1 MNLVSKGKRL
11 LIENGYTFVALK
23 DEEVYS
29 SCLHGIEPIM
39 SKVIVSNDY
48 FKDYVVIDRVIGR
61 SVAILL
67 IRSGIRAVHTVVL
80 SEPAK
85 RLFDD
90 YQINY
95 SYDELV
101 PYITNH
107 SRDGICLMESSV
119 LEVDYLDSGFQ
130 ILCQQIKE
138 AIYK

>member
-1 MNLVSKGKRL
+1 MNLVNKGKQL

-29 SCLHGIEPIM
+29 SCLHGIKPIM
-39 SKVIVSNDY
+39 SKVIVCNNY
-48 FKDYVVIDRVIGR
+48 FKDYVIIDRVIGR

-67 IRSGIRAVHTVVL
+67 IRSGIKAVHAVIL

-85 RLFDD
+85 RLFED
-90 YQINY
+90 YRINY

-101 PYITNH
+101 PYITNR
-107 SRDGICLMESSV
+107 SKDGMCSMEASV
-119 LEVDYLDSGFQ
+119 LRINDLDSGFR

-138 AIYK
+138 VIYK

>member
-23 DEEVYS
+23 DGEVYS
-29 SCLHGIEPIM
+29 SCLHGIKPIM
-39 SKVIVSNDY
+39 SKIIVSNDY
-48 FKDYVVIDRVIGR
+48 FKDYVIIDRVIGR

-67 IRSGIRAVHTVVL
+67 IRSGVKAVHAVIL

-85 RLFDD
+85 RLFED
-90 YQINY
+90 YQIKY

-107 SRDGICLMESSV
+107 SKDGICSMEASV
-119 LEVDYLDSGFQ
+119 LDVNDLDSGFQ